1 MDAVATR
8 LERALRAGVR
18 GVLLQT
24 PEEDR
29 ALEALE
35 AVAERLRWPSH
46 TWSAASGIDGA
57 SPQPLPELLAQL
69 RARSDDA
76 LWVLLDAGAGLDAPP
91 VRRALRELAQREHGP
106 AVVLVEAPGPAA
118 ARLAAIPEVLV
129 ETLPPPDLDELT
141 RHIAWVA
148 GLLAEH
154 DVPSTST
161 EPGTGTEPETGTEPG
176 LGAGAGRGAESGPD
190 PRERLLPHAP
200 ALARAALGLPRH
212 AVDRLLAEAVL
223 EHGPDPDA
231 LRRFIA
237 AAKPAAL
244 DRDGMLEL
252 VEPLPPDALG
262 GLPRLKA
269 WLQRRA
275 LALLPAARHAA
286 IPPPRGVLLLGVQ
299 GCGKSL
305 AARVSAHILGLPL
318 LRLEPGRLFGGTVG
332 ESEANLRRTL
342 ALVERLAP
350 VVLWLDEIDKG
361 LAGTEGAA
369 SDGGTAARVVGG
381 LLTWLQER
389 RQPVFVAATA
399 NRVDTLPPELLRR
412 GRLDEIFFVDLPEAE
427 QREAILRVHL
437 EQEPRRQLGVVP
449 PCADPWPAFAAV
461 IRAAEGWSGAEIEA
475 ALVEAR
481 LEAFADDRPLAAADL
496 QRAVDVTVPLSRAR
510 SESITALRTWAS
522 ERARPA

>member
-1 MDAVATR
+1 MDDLRTR
-8 LERALRAGVR
+8 IERSLRAGVR

-35 AVAERLRWPSH
+35 HVAEQLRWPLH
-46 TWSAASGIDGA
+46 TWSAASGIDHSKPRSLA
-57 SPQPLPELLAQL
+57 ELLREL
-69 RARSDDA
+69 SSLTDDA
-76 LWVLLDAGAGLDAPP
+76 LWVLLDAGSGLEAAAL
-91 VRRALRELAQREHGP
+91 RRALRELAQRERGP
-106 AVVLVEAPGPAA
+106 AVVLVEPPGPAV
-118 ARLAAIPEVLV
+118 ARLVSIPELLV
-129 ETLPPPDLDELT
+129 ETLPPPDVDELSG
-141 RHIAWVA
+141 HIAWVA
-148 GLLAEH
+148 DLLAEH
-154 DVPSTST
+154 DHPD
-161 EPGTGTEPETGTEPG
+161 
-176 LGAGAGRGAESGPD
+176 AGQ
-190 PRERLLPHAP
+190 RLRPHAP

-223 EHGPDPDA
+223 EHGPDPEA
-231 LRRFIA
+231 LRRIIA
-237 AAKPAAL
+237 TRKPAAL

-252 VEPLPPDALG
+252 CEPAPPEALG

-269 WLQRRA
+269 WLRRRA
-275 LALLPAARHAA
+275 LALDPTARLAA

-342 ALVERLAP
+342 TLVERLAP

-369 SDGGTAARVVGG
+369 SDAGTAARVVGG

-389 RQPVFVAATA
+389 QRPVFVAATA
-399 NRVDTLPPELLRR
+399 NRVDALPPELLRR
-412 GRLDEIFFVDLPEAE
+412 GRLDEIFFVDLPDSE
-427 QREAILRVHL
+427 QRQAILRVHL
-437 EQEPRRQLGVVP
+437 EHEPRRTLNDVP
-449 PCADPWPAFAAV
+449 PCADPWPAFAEV
-461 IRAAEGWSGAEIEA
+461 ISGAEGWSGAEIEA

-481 LEAFADDRPLAAADL
+481 LDAFAEGRSLSAADL
-496 QRAVDVTVPLSRAR
+496 RRAIQATVPLSRTRA
-510 SESITALRTWAS
+510 ESIAALRHWAS